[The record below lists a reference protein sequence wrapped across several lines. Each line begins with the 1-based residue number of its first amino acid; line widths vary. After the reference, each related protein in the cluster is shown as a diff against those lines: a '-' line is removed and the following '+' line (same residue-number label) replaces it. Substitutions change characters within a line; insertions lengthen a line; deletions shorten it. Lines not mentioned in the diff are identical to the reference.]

1 MSGIIIQKFGG
12 TSVKNTERIFN
23 VANIIAETYKK
34 GYHVLAVVSAQG
46 DHTDELL
53 AKANEINPKA
63 NLRSKDLLLSTGEAT
78 SAALVAMAL
87 EKLGLPAVPL
97 MGWQCGVET
106 DTHYGSAHIKKIN
119 TERVLSEFAK
129 GNIVVMAGFQ
139 GVNIFNDITTLG
151 RGASDTS
158 AVAMAAAL
166 KAEICQIYTDVDGVF
181 TTDPR
186 IVPNAKKLD
195 FITYDEM
202 LELATLG
209 ANVLH
214 NRSVEIAKKYH
225 IDLEVLSSITRK
237 QGTIVQEIVSA
248 DRAPVRGVAKDEDIA
263 RISIIGVPDR
273 PGIAFKIFSK
283 LSSRNINVDIILQSI
298 GRNSTKDISFT
309 VAKSNLDTTF
319 DLLKDYIVT
328 IGASDVVTDCNVAK
342 VSIVSAGM
350 KFQPGVASKMFE
362 SLYQNDI
369 NIQMIS
375 TSEIKVTVLVDK
387 EKANLAVQTV
397 HAAFFGE

>member
-1 MSGIIIQKFGG
+1 M
-12 TSVKNTERIFN
+12 
-23 VANIIAETYKK
+23 
-34 GYHVLAVVSAQG
+34 
-46 DHTDELL
+46 
-53 AKANEINPKA
+53 
-63 NLRSKDLLLSTGEAT
+63 
-78 SAALVAMAL
+78 
-87 EKLGLPAVPL
+87 
-97 MGWQCGVET
+97 
-106 DTHYGSAHIKKIN
+106 
-119 TERVLSEFAK
+119 
-129 GNIVVMAGFQ
+129 
-139 GVNIFNDITTLG
+139 
-151 RGASDTS
+151 
-158 AVAMAAAL
+158 
-166 KAEICQIYTDVDGVF
+166 
-181 TTDPR
+181 
-186 IVPNAKKLD
+186 
-195 FITYDEM
+195 
-202 LELATLG
+202 
-209 ANVLH
+209 H

-342 VSIVSAGM
+342 VSIVGAGM

-397 HAAFFGE
+397 HAAFLENRISDSLLLNFVYSGVTDFIEVVFCQ

>member
-237 QGTIVQEIVSA
+237 QGTIVQEIV
-248 DRAPVRGVAKDEDIA
+248 

-342 VSIVSAGM
+342 VSIVGAGM